1 MKSAD
6 INEILAGSHY
16 VISNTSCKNS
26 DGTASILHVKGDV
39 VIDGNIMVAGEI
51 NKKVVV
57 AWEEVTQEDIV
68 QGAKC
73 IHCDGKLVALDDA
86 LARCLQCKVYYKGY
100 STLKCKECNGRHEA
114 NLIACDIK
122 KIEDAIK

>member
-1 MKSAD
+1 MNYES
-6 INEILAGSHY
+6 LLPLGSE
-16 VISNTSCKNS
+16 NS
-26 DGTASILHVKGDV
+26 DWANNMMNDIIVDKAKTVYVKGDA
-39 VIDGNIMVAGEI
+39 VIDGDITITGEI
-51 NKKVVV
+51 NKKNIV

-100 STLKCKECNGRHEA
+100 STLKCKECNG
-114 NLIACDIK
+114 
-122 KIEDAIK
+122 